1 VSRYQLR
8 SSLELVRDGA
18 QWLLHDAELAR
29 AVRLGDTD
37 ALLARALVGGATLT
51 QLLKTTKLSEGEL
64 LQHLRGLARLY
75 LLQGRRSAQRVVL
88 QAEKR
93 VFVKLCEADAG
104 SEPLQWPMGRNPPQH
119 QCVGT
124 GTCCSASF
132 LGPLTSGDVRRV
144 SALSFGRSKRFAAGD
159 EALFEQTQF
168 GGRGHTGMAR
178 NDAGQCQAQG
188 PDMLCEIH
196 YEHGLDAKPIACRQF
211 PLRFY
216 RSPRG
221 VHVSL
226 LLACDGYDRARN
238 SSILWDNR
246 EQEVRKL
253 LTEGATAV
261 RMALPCELSAG
272 LPVPAAFWWGLR
284 DELFALE
291 PTGALEPQTWLRA
304 VIGHVQKAITQRHL
318 DLTEN
323 AELGAPADL
332 AALTAGLAAPAELYA
347 QAEVAPA
354 CAQLRARARTLQA
367 QGFPSE
373 SQRLFD
379 FALALEAQ
387 LAGKALQP
395 RGAFVATEQ
404 AQLHLNDIVANDLQ
418 LQVALGQLDAGLANL
433 TRRLLL
439 AEALACALAQADGR
453 DTVQAIDTTRAL
465 HVVYR
470 SEPDLTALAVLQRPR
485 R

>member
-1 VSRYQLR
+1 MSRYQLR

-37 ALLARALVGGATLT
+37 ARVARALIGGATLT
-51 QLLKTTKLSEGEL
+51 QLRKTTKLSESEL

-75 LLQGRRSAQRVVL
+75 LLLGRRSAQRVAL
-88 QAEKR
+88 QADKR
-93 VFVKLCEADAG
+93 DFVKLCEKDAG
-104 SEPLQWPMGRNPPQH
+104 TEVLQWPMGRNPPQH

-132 LGPLTSGDVRRV
+132 LGPLTQGDVRRV
-144 SALSFGRSKRFAAGD
+144 SALSFGRTRRFAAG
-159 EALFEQTQF
+159 EAALFEHTQF
-168 GGRGHTGMAR
+168 GGREHTGMAR
-178 NDAGQCQAQG
+178 NDVGQCQVQG

-238 SSILWDNR
+238 SAILWDDR
-246 EQEVRKL
+246 EVEVRKL
-253 LTEGATAV
+253 LSEGATAV
-261 RMALPCELSAG
+261 RMALPFELSAG
-272 LPVPAAFWWGLR
+272 LPVPTAFWWALR
-284 DELFALE
+284 DELFAFEAL
-291 PTGALEPQTWLRA
+291 GASDPHGWLRA
-304 VIGHVQKAITQRHL
+304 VIAHAQKAITQRHL
-318 DLTEN
+318 DLAEN
-323 AELGAPADL
+323 AELGGPVDL
-332 AALTAGLAAPAELYA
+332 SALGAGLDAPQEMYGEDALE
-347 QAEVAPA
+347 PA
-354 CAQLRARARTLQA
+354 CAQLRARARALQA

-373 SQRLFD
+373 SARLLD
-379 FALALEAQ
+379 FALGLQAQ
-387 LAGKALQP
+387 VAGKALLP
-395 RGAFVATEQ
+395 RGAFAASDQ
-404 AQLHLNDIVANDLQ
+404 ARLHLNDIVANDLQ
-418 LQVALGQLDAGLANL
+418 LQVALGQLDAGLTNL

-439 AEALACALAQADGR
+439 AEALACALAEQAGR
-453 DTVQAIDTTRAL
+453 HTVQASDTTRAL

-470 SEPDLTALAVLQRPR
+470 SEPDLTALAALQR
-485 R
+485 

>member
-1 VSRYQLR
+1 MC
-8 SSLELVRDGA
+8 
-18 QWLLHDAELAR
+18 WH
-29 AVRLGDTD
+29 GD
-37 ALLARALVGGATLT
+37 
-51 QLLKTTKLSEGEL
+51 L
-64 LQHLRGLARLY
+64 LQC
-75 LLQGRRSAQRVVL
+75 VV
-88 QAEKR
+88 
-93 VFVKLCEADAG
+93 
-104 SEPLQWPMGRNPPQH
+104 
-119 QCVGT
+119 
-124 GTCCSASF
+124 
-132 LGPLTSGDVRRV
+132 LGPLTPNDVRRV

-159 EALFEQTQF
+159 DALFEHTQF
-168 GGRGHTGMAR
+168 GGREHTGMAR
-178 NDAGQCQAQG
+178 NDAGQCQVQG
-188 PDMLCEIH
+188 SDMLCEIH

-238 SSILWDNR
+238 SAELWSNR
-246 EQEVRKL
+246 EPEVRKL

-272 LPVPAAFWWGLR
+272 LPVPAASWWALR
-284 DELFALE
+284 EALFALE
-291 PTGALEPQTWLRA
+291 PAGTLDPHLWLQA
-304 VIGHVQKAITQRHL
+304 VMAHVQKAITQRHH

-323 AELGAPADL
+323 AALGAPADL
-332 AALTAGLAAPAELYA
+332 SAFSTGLAAPALLYD

-354 CAQLRARARTLQA
+354 CAQLRARSRALQA

-373 SQRLFD
+373 SARLQD
-379 FALALEAQ
+379 FALALDAQ
-387 LAGKALQP
+387 SAGKALQP
-395 RGAFVATEQ
+395 RGAFLASEQ

-439 AEALACALAQADGR
+439 AEALACALAERDGR
-453 DTVQAIDTTRAL
+453 DTVQASDTTRAL

-470 SEPDLTALAVLQRPR
+470 SEPDLTALAALHRPTG
-485 R
+485 